1 MQYKAIFSQ
10 QASWALV
17 IGFSVAIAALLYGL
31 WLISPREL
39 AKFARKAPAPVMQM
53 PVMDAEE
60 GMMAAD
66 GAIPMGETGMME

>member
-17 IGFSVAIAALLYGL
+17 IGFSVAIAALLFGL

-39 AKFARKAPAPVMQM
+39 AKFVKKAPVMQ
-53 PVMDAEE
+53 PPAVMEE
-60 GMMAAD
+60 Q
-66 GAIPMGETGMME
+66 GELPQQELTVQGDITVQ